1 MPETYSKSCQIS
13 KMMRHIERPGTVR
26 TVFSS
31 IFWHIPRHSAIFSHV
46 QAYSGT
52 LRYFEAYLSIIKAY
66 WALFSHRQ
74 NSLYLLHMQPCH
86 IQNAEIF
93 ITQAISKSL
102 SNMWNDQAY
111 SYPWH
116 SQNIKQAFS
125 RIFSDIKISWCILI
139 HTHRCATRWEG
150 DRSCCPFLKI
160 EKMFWFEKSPWLC
173 LYLGCIFNSNCSF
186 VVV

>member
-1 MPETYSKSCQIS
+1 
-13 KMMRHIERPGTVR
+13 MRHIERPGTVR

-46 QAYSGT
+46 QAYSGA
-52 LRYFEAYLSIIKAY
+52 LRYFEAYLSIIKVY

-86 IQNAEIF
+86 IQNADIF

-139 HTHRCATRWEG
+139 HTRRCATRWEG
-150 DRSCCPFLKI
+150 TDPAALFWKSKKCSDLKKVPDCVYIWVKFSIQIVVFCSCVVFY
-160 EKMFWFEKSPWLC
+160 
-173 LYLGCIFNSNCSF
+173 LY
-186 VVV
+186 VD